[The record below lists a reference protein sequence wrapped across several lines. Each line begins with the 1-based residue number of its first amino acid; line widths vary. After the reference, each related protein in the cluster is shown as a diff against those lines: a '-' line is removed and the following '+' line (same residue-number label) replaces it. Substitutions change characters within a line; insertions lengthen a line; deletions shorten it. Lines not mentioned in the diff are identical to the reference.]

1 MRKTITEDRM
11 SDISTV
17 YGYLVTPTEKYPNGT
32 WKFCKSWSCFNG
44 DYKVGYERSFIAEM
58 EAELPGIFESF
69 HIGWSD
75 CN

>member
-1 MRKTITEDRM
+1 MKITESPR

-17 YGYLVTPTEKYPNGT
+17 YGYFVTPTEKYPNGA
-32 WKFCKSWSCFNG
+32 WKICKSWSCFNG
-44 DYKVGYERSFIAEM
+44 DYDVGYERSFIAEM
-58 EAELPGIFESF
+58 EAELPGIFESY